1 MLCRLE
7 RLRHL
12 TGLGPLHCLGAGL
25 ATIALAI
32 LDVYAEL
39 VIEILIV
46 VAILVVK
53 GVKLTM
59 A

>member
-1 MLCRLE
+1 MLCPRG
-7 RLRHL
+7 L